1 MIDLHGSKYAEVISH
16 NKLGISKRYKDF
28 LDACK
33 QAEKTVDVE
42 DTKII
47 LTTDWEELLSTKLR
61 DLEKTASMDE
71 MSAPLDE
78 KSKIIFDAVT
88 CDKVFREFIHNRFPY
103 HVEVWQSLDL
113 WTVKSGEQRTVMHC
127 PLTAGHVKKERAF
140 LSKFS
145 QLFSSDCRI
154 FISVTISSISWL

>member
-33 QAEKTVDVE
+33 QAGKSVDVE

-47 LTTDWEELLSTKLR
+47 LTTDWEELLTTKLR
-61 DLEKTASMDE
+61 VLEKTASMDE
-71 MSAPLDE
+71 MSAPSDE

-88 CDKVFREFIHNRFPY
+88 CDKVFREFIHNKFPY

-113 WTVKSGEQRTVMHC
+113 WTVKNGEQRTVMHC
-127 PLTAGHVKKERAF
+127 PLTTGHVKKERAF

-145 QLFSSDCRI
+145 QLLSVEFFSYN
-154 FISVTISSISWL
+154 SVTMNSISWL